1 VSRVAAR
8 PGRIA
13 AWLDTWPGRITA
25 IAGAIVAVIGVY
37 VAIKNVLPSPD
48 KESRAGFGTVTVV
61 DGIRLSEYRARSGDE
76 LASSQV
82 GRPGAGLAVV
92 PALAALLAQAPT
104 STTTTTPPETTTG
117 DTTQETATTQEPANP
132 DGTTTTGAPTTKDGR
147 RIPLLPDQP
156 SMRAIEKER
165 ASAPTVNGVVLPD
178 NGTTAS
184 FRTRSKH
191 VLDHAEDRADAD
203 TCSSAQRS
211 GLPCDAILPLIS
223 AASINADGDPVG
235 DQTTEDRLVELLRHT
250 RTVLVGSGGTR
261 HREPV
266 GVEVTFLI
274 ELAGLRDEDVYIRW
288 SIHEAGSMHR
298 LFGKWLATNV
308 AYRLKVNSDDTT
320 RTRNIWVPLPR
331 TKGPFFA
338 RLYVASEGDILSFY
352 DTKRFG

>member
-1 VSRVAAR
+1 
-8 PGRIA
+8 
-13 AWLDTWPGRITA
+13 LDTWPGRITA

-48 KESRAGFGTVTVV
+48 EESRAGFGTVSVV

-82 GRPGAGLAVV
+82 KRPGAGASLAVV
-92 PALAALLAQAPT
+92 PAPAALLAQAPT
-104 STTTTTPPETTTG
+104 TTTTTTTAPPTTTG
-117 DTTQETATTQEPANP
+117 QTTTTQKPTNP
-132 DGTTTTGAPTTKDGR
+132 DGTTATGAPTTKDGR
-147 RIPLLPDQP
+147 RIPMLPDQP
-156 SMRAIEKER
+156 STKAIEKER
-165 ASAPTVNGVVLPD
+165 PSAPTVKGVVLPD
-178 NGTTAS
+178 DGATPS
-184 FRTRSKH
+184 FRIQSKH
-191 VLDHAEDRADAD
+191 VLDSAEDRADAD

-211 GLPCDAILPLIS
+211 GLPCDAILPLIA
-223 AASINADGDPVG
+223 AASINAQGNRVG
-235 DQTTEDRLVELLRHT
+235 AQVAEDRLVELLRST
-250 RTVLVGSGGTR
+250 RTVFAGSGGTG

-266 GVEVTFLI
+266 GVEVTFLV
-274 ELAGLRDEDVYIRW
+274 ELEGLRGEDVYVRW

-331 TKGPFFA
+331 TKGPFFV